1 MYNGSG
7 PVIST
12 HHHSLLYI
20 DRTQHLRLFFA
31 PFLELINPAVI
42 RQTSA
47 IGGRQ
52 DLGPAR
58 LDKYVNETPAN
69 LRLSCEFCVSVGALN
84 SRAQFT
90 LVLSRSI
97 INCGLRFRKSPHA
110 IQLKLTQVVRCEY
123 ETTAVRPIE
132 VQRHGGVSLLLL
144 LTLTRQVQT
153 AAHWR
158 PTVITS
164 HNETQTST

>member
-12 HHHSLLYI
+12 HHHHHHYLLEI

-52 DLGPAR
+52 DLGPAT

-69 LRLSCEFCVSVGALN
+69 LRLNCEFCVSVGALN
-84 SRAQFT
+84 SRA
-90 LVLSRSI
+90 
-97 INCGLRFRKSPHA
+97 
-110 IQLKLTQVVRCEY
+110 
-123 ETTAVRPIE
+123 
-132 VQRHGGVSLLLL
+132 
-144 LTLTRQVQT
+144 
-153 AAHWR
+153 
-158 PTVITS
+158 
-164 HNETQTST
+164 